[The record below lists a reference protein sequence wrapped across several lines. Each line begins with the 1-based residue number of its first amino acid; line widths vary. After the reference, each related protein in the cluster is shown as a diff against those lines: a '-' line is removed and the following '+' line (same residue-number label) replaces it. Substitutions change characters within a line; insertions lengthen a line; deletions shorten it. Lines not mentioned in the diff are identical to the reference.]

1 LLVDDI
7 DYKSVAQII
16 MKKISLLS
24 MMVLIFFAACK
35 KDHFA
40 GSSSNSRKMD
50 TLQGAITSDRTLD
63 ASKNYFL
70 KGQVYVKNNAT
81 LTIPAGITVYAQ
93 VNASRAAKSALVI
106 TQGAKLNINGTVNS
120 PVVFTSAATVKMPG
134 DWGAIIL
141 LGKAPTNTGTGNA
154 PGLPVTADTQFGG
167 NVSTDNSGSITY
179 LRLEYTG
186 GINPPQENEWAL
198 DKASGLLLASVGSGT
213 KIDNVMVKYSN
224 DDSFQFVGGTVNA
237 AHLISYNSGDDDFDF
252 DHGYEGNLQFLI
264 GYRTQA
270 SSQALKANGFESYND
285 SVPTTN
291 TPLTRPVVSNM
302 TIIGPQQTP
311 IIKTNLN
318 QGVYMRKGTRL
329 AIRNSII
336 SDYPEGAFMVCP
348 RTRPVILANDNAEF
362 RSNLVQTDTLAR
374 TFAYDQGQEFISFPD
389 PVLSAF
395 ETNSV
400 NNNTILTLSSD
411 FKLTAMYR
419 TAAPDL
425 SPANGSPALSGS
437 DFTGVDFT
445 NSFFTQVTYRGA
457 IGSTNWAAQS
467 NWADWR

>member
-1 LLVDDI
+1 
-7 DYKSVAQII
+7 
-16 MKKISLLS
+16 MKKISLFS
-24 MMVLIFFAACK
+24 MMALVFFAACK
-35 KDHFA
+35 KDHL
-40 GSSSNSRKMD
+40 SVSNTSSRKID
-50 TLQGAITSDRTLD
+50 TLQGTITSDRTLD

-93 VNASRAAKSALVI
+93 VNAARSAKSVLVI
-106 TQGAKLNINGTVNS
+106 TQGSKININGTASS

-134 DWGAIIL
+134 DWGAVIL

-154 PGLPVTADTQFGG
+154 PGLPVSADTQFGG

-213 KIDNVMVKYSN
+213 RIDNVMVKNSN

-237 AHLISYNSGDDDFDF
+237 THLISYNSGDDDFDF

-264 GYRTQA
+264 GYRTHA
-270 SSQALKANGFESYND
+270 SSQSLKANGFESYND

-302 TIIGPQQTP
+302 TIIGPQETP
-311 IIKTNLN
+311 IVKTNLN

-348 RTRPVILANDNAEF
+348 RTRPVILADDNAEF

-374 TFAYDQGQEFISFPD
+374 VFDYDQGQEFISFPD

-400 NNNTILTLSSD
+400 NNNTILTLSTD
-411 FKLTAMYR
+411 FKLNGMYLSG
-419 TAAPDL
+419 APDL
-425 SPANGSPALSGS
+425 TPASGSPALSGS

-457 IGSTNWAAQS
+457 IGSSNWAAQS